1 MTLEDALYNRK
12 EAQIQFE
19 KAFRQ
24 KIQDLKFAYQRENL
38 NEKQLLYIQRDEA
51 FCKATEHLFNV
62 LSQQIAGLKYENE
75 QTLNMMAD
83 MQKDMTL
90 YQEMFVNL
98 SIEHQELKKQTTGV
112 TFKF

>member
-1 MTLEDALYNRK
+1 MNLEDALYNRK
-12 EAQIQFE
+12 EAQAEFE

-24 KIQDLKFAYQRENL
+24 KINDLKFAYSRENL
-38 NEKQLLYIQRDEA
+38 NEKQLAFIQRDEA
-51 FCKATEHLFNV
+51 FCKATEHLFNI

-75 QTLNMMAD
+75 QTINMMAD
-83 MQKDMTL
+83 MHKDMTM

-98 SIEHQELKKQTTGV
+98 SIEHQNLKKKTTGV